1 MFDPDSWSQPLS
13 ASCRTTMAV
22 ASVSNYSF
30 TFTARSCHIHLGVI
44 VIAECMATH
53 ESGEQTF
60 RGDMFQSL
68 AAVLQAN
75 RAGVHGD
82 KMAENVLRFA
92 DGREL
97 IGITSQA
104 TRALY
109 REPATRSLIGVRFDK
124 NGVFAGQQLLFEQD
138 VRNPAAWVTA
148 HADELLWTN
157 PRLPD

>member
-1 MFDPDSWSQPLS
+1 M
-13 ASCRTTMAV
+13 
-22 ASVSNYSF
+22 
-30 TFTARSCHIHLGVI
+30 HLGVM
-44 VIAECMATH
+44 VIAKYMAIYG
-53 ESGEQTF
+53 SGEQPS
-60 RGDMFQSL
+60 RGDVFQSL

-109 REPATRSLIGVRFDK
+109 REPATQALTGVRFDK
-124 NGVFAGQQLLFEQD
+124 NGVFAGQQLLFERS
-138 VRNPAAWVTA
+138 VRNPTAWVTA
-148 HADELLWTN
+148 HADELLWTH
-157 PRLPD
+157 PRLAD